1 MEQAIKVNDLDYLLL
16 SRKIIETSRGP
27 LWFCMP
33 RLEDKLKTAYY
44 YNKYLE
50 EAKIQ
55 KLPTI
60 EESIK
65 EHKKQGL
72 WSDEK
77 DTQLEKLPKFI
88 QETEEAILAEK
99 QSSKK
104 KKLKDWLNVLYKV
117 QLQMLEHQAQIYLNT
132 AESVANERA
141 ANILIYTCYKK
152 LDMSPL
158 WSNFDDMLRSPDIEY
173 IRELFLMYSSCTE
186 QYSEKRIRE
195 IARSPE
201 WRVRWSASQNNLND
215 LFGKPHQD
223 LNIDQFM
230 LIYWSQIYDM
240 VYEAYERPPEEIIRD
255 DIKLDDWLI
264 KTTEK
269 QKQETAKRFY
279 TGELT
284 KQNPKLGKAGEVFS
298 VVDGYYNNEGYFVPY
313 TEEERL
319 KKVEEIKARNSPTVR
334 AQLRREYKELE
345 KRGPHLTPEI
355 DIRSNDKI
363 LSMMGATVKKVRDNE
378 RF

>member
-1 MEQAIKVNDLDYLLL
+1 MEQVIKVNDLDYLLL

-44 YNKYLE
+44 YNKYFE
-50 EAKIQ
+50 EAKAQ
-55 KLPTI
+55 GLATI
-60 EESIK
+60 EESLK

-77 DTQLEKLPKFI
+77 DQQLEKIPKFI
-88 QETEEAILAEK
+88 QETEDAILSEK

-104 KKLKDWLNVLYKV
+104 KKLKEWLNTLHKV
-117 QLQMLEHQAQIYLNT
+117 QLQLLNGQAQMYLNT

-141 ANILIYTCYKK
+141 ANLLLYACYRN
-152 LDMSPL
+152 LDMSLL
-158 WSNFDDMLRSPDIEY
+158 WPNFDDMLKSPNVNY
-173 IRELFLMYSSCTE
+173 LKELFLLYTACTE
-186 QYSEKRIRE
+186 QYTETRLRE

-201 WRVRWSASQNNLND
+201 WRVRWASQKNNLNA
-215 LFGKPHQD
+215 LFGRQHQD

-240 VYEAYERPPEEIIRD
+240 VYEAYERPPEEIIQD
-255 DIKLDDWLI
+255 DAKLDEWLK

-269 QKQETAKRFY
+269 QKQETRKRFY
-279 TGELT
+279 TGEIT
-284 KQNPKLGKAGEVFS
+284 KKNTKFNKAGEVFS
-298 VVDGYYNNEGYFVPY
+298 MVDGYYNNEGYFIPY
-313 TEEERL
+313 TEEERI
-319 KKVEEIKARNSPTVR
+319 KRIEEIKATNSPIVR
-334 AQLRREYKELE
+334 NQLKKEYKELE

-355 DIRSNDKI
+355 DIRPNDKV
-363 LSMMGATVKKVRDNE
+363 LSMMGATVGNKK
-378 RF
+378 